1 MEWPELEKL
10 SLAVWMCGNNSRNQ
24 LIQYRENLV
33 IRNEIYTKLG
43 EILESIYQ
51 EFHIDLRGNLELHMS
66 LAQHMMPMDIRL
78 KYGLK
83 LANPLLENI
92 RSMYP
97 LAWQIAGFMAAELE
111 HIYEASVS
119 DDEIGYLAVIFELA
133 LQKKEHSP
141 EKKNV
146 LLVCVSGRG
155 TAQLLRHQ
163 IESRFYDHIDRLYV
177 KGTLELEDRDFE
189 EIDLVVTTVPLNRGI
204 QIPVI
209 EINELLTLNNQA
221 EMRLALQSD
230 KPFLWESYYKEDL
243 FFSDLCREHK
253 EEVLEQMC
261 EMISERYPM
270 PEDFFQSV
278 MNRENTASTDIGIR
292 SALPHPDRL
301 IPESTMIAVGVLRK
315 PVFWGKKEVSLV
327 ILALIGKGEDP
338 DIQKFYEGTIR
349 LLSDAAAI
357 SELEARPDH
366 QTLIR
371 LLNSG
376 SFPRL

>member
-1 MEWPELEKL
+1 MEKL

-141 EKKNV
+141 EKM
-146 LLVCVSGRG
+146 
-155 TAQLLRHQ
+155 T
-163 IESRFYDHIDRLYV
+163 
-177 KGTLELEDRDFE
+177 
-189 EIDLVVTTVPLNRGI
+189 
-204 QIPVI
+204 
-209 EINELLTLNNQA
+209 
-221 EMRLALQSD
+221 
-230 KPFLWESYYKEDL
+230 
-243 FFSDLCREHK
+243 
-253 EEVLEQMC
+253 
-261 EMISERYPM
+261 
-270 PEDFFQSV
+270 
-278 MNRENTASTDIGIR
+278 
-292 SALPHPDRL
+292 
-301 IPESTMIAVGVLRK
+301 
-315 PVFWGKKEVSLV
+315 
-327 ILALIGKGEDP
+327 
-338 DIQKFYEGTIR
+338 
-349 LLSDAAAI
+349 
-357 SELEARPDH
+357 
-366 QTLIR
+366 
-371 LLNSG
+371 
-376 SFPRL
+376 